1 MKIPPAKTAS
11 FLKSPDKG
19 INCILVYG
27 PDAGLVS
34 QYTKTIC
41 KTVVDDLNDPF
52 RVADLYFDKIKD
64 EPAIL
69 ADEIGA
75 ISMIGGRRLV
85 KVTTSS
91 ESLPKEHAEILE
103 KNTSDTMV
111 VISASELSASSSL
124 RKFFEKIPHG
134 AAIACYKDDNASMAR
149 VISSKFAEYKI
160 TCDSDVIQYLCNSF
174 SGDRMIILSE
184 VEKLITYMGA
194 EKRITLADVTEAV
207 FDSSEFSLDELCNAF
222 AFRNPALI
230 DTHMN
235 RALSEGVAPIMIIRT
250 MLRYFMRLQEV
261 KNKIDSGENEQQAIS
276 SLRPP
281 LFYKQVPL
289 LKSHLSG
296 WKSND
301 IATII
306 KQFIELEI
314 ACKTTGN
321 PAELMCQRV
330 MMVLPLAVRG

>member
-1 MKIPPAKTAS
+1 MKIQPAKLAS

-19 INCILVYG
+19 INCILIYG

-34 QYTKTIC
+34 QYTNAIC
-41 KTVVDDLNDPF
+41 KTVVEDLSDAF
-52 RVADLYFDKIKD
+52 RVSDLSFDKIKD

-91 ESLPKEHAEILE
+91 ESLPKEHADILE
-103 KNTSDTMV
+103 KNSSDTMV
-111 VISASELSASSSL
+111 VFSAGELSASSSL
-124 RKFFEKIPHG
+124 RKFFEKIPHA
-134 AAIACYKDDNASMAR
+134 AAIACYKDDNASVAR
-149 VISSKFAEYKI
+149 VIAAKFAEYKI
-160 TCDSDVIQYLCNSF
+160 TYDPDVVQYLCNSF
-174 SGDRMIILSE
+174 SGDRMVILSE
-184 VEKLITYMGA
+184 VEKLITYMGE
-194 EKRITLADVTEAV
+194 EKRITLADVTQAV
-207 FDSSEFSLDELCNAF
+207 HDSSEFSLDDLCNAF

-230 DTHMN
+230 DMHMN
-235 RALSEGVAPIMIIRT
+235 RALSEGAAPIMIIRT
-250 MLRYFMRLQEV
+250 MLRYFMRLQEF
-261 KNKIDSGENEQQAIS
+261 KNQIDAGENEQQAIS
-276 SLRPP
+276 SLKPP
-281 LFYKQVPL
+281 VFYKQLPSF
-289 LKSHLSG
+289 KNHLSI

-314 ACKTTGN
+314 SCKTTGN
-321 PAELMCQRV
+321 PAELMCQRL